1 MSIKQAVANAVE
13 HLTDHPSEAR
23 YRDSVARAVLR
34 HGLVVDVTGPTGE
47 SVTTD
52 MPPSIGGT
60 GSGPSPGW
68 LSRASTASCVAT
80 LIALRAASFDVV
92 LDSLAVIV
100 DSESDD
106 RGLLGMEESV
116 PAGPLR
122 MRTRIRISAR
132 GASEESLRDLVEW
145 AEKHSPVADAIRR
158 SVPMSTEVEFT

>member
-1 MSIKQAVANAVE
+1 MSIKQAVASAVE

-80 LIALRAASFDVV
+80 LIALRAASLDVV
-92 LDSLAVIV
+92 LDGLAVIV

-106 RGLLGMEESV
+106 RGILGTDAAT
-116 PAGPLR
+116 PPGPLSVKVVVQLR
-122 MRTRIRISAR
+122 AG
-132 GASEESLRDLVEW
+132 GADAAQLRDIATW
-145 AEKHSPVADAIRR
+145 GAEHCPVLDGLRR
-158 SVPMSTEVEFT
+158 SVPVEVSIEA